1 MLNCDG
7 KVENTFTDSNCQN
20 VSDLE
25 SNYLYRIIGNMNW
38 LESSEIM
45 SSIAGFLA
53 EDLGRGDI
61 TTTSTVPPD
70 TRGLGKFL
78 AKEYLVLCG
87 LDVAEAVFFQLDPDG
102 AEIETTFNEGDEI
115 EDGTVFATLKGY
127 ADVLLVGERTAL
139 NLIQRMSGIATLT
152 RQFVKAVE
160 GTKAQIVDTRKTAPG
175 LRMLEKYAVTIG
187 GGRNHRMGLDDGVLI
202 KDNHIALAG
211 GITEA
216 VHAAKATVG
225 HLHKIEVEISNWA
238 QLREAI
244 EAGAEIVMLD
254 NQTPEEAAKLVD
266 MARNLNPNVLI
277 EASGNMSLDR
287 VRSYAEAGVDLIS
300 VGRITHSARA
310 MDISF
315 KIQIA

>member
-1 MLNCDG
+1 
-7 KVENTFTDSNCQN
+7 
-20 VSDLE
+20 
-25 SNYLYRIIGNMNW
+25 MNW
-38 LESSEIM
+38 LENGETLAAI
-45 SSIAGFLA
+45 GQFLA
-53 EDLGRGDI
+53 EDIGRGDI
-61 TTTSTVPPD
+61 TTSSTVPKD
-70 TRGLGKFL
+70 TRGVGRFL

-87 LDVAEAVFFQLDPDG
+87 LDVAEAVFFHLDPESS
-102 AEIETTFNEGDEI
+102 EIETTFNEGDEI
-115 EDGTVFATLKGY
+115 EEGTHFASLKGY

-139 NLIQRMSGIATLT
+139 NLIQRLSGIATLT

-160 GTKAQIVDTRKTAPG
+160 GTNAAIVDTRKTTPG
-175 LRMLEKYAVTIG
+175 LRMLEKYAVTVG
-187 GGRNHRMGLDDGVLI
+187 GGKNHRLGLDDGVLI

-216 VHAAKATVG
+216 VSAAKSFVG

-244 EAGAEIVMLD
+244 EAGADIVMLD
-254 NQTPEEAAKLVD
+254 NQTPEEAAKLVE
-266 MARNLNPNVLI
+266 MARNMNPNVLI

-300 VGRITHSARA
+300 VGKITHSARA

-315 KIQIA
+315 KIKSE